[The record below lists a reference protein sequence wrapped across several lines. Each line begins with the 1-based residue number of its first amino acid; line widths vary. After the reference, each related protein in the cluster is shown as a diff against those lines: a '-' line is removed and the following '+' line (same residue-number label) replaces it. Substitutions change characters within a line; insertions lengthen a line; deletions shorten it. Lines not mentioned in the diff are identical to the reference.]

1 MSLLANLVLRGTT
14 LTSRQLIYLSP
25 IIETAAPSLVQSL
38 LRPLS
43 SPLST
48 AIRSFATQP
57 TTPRA
62 DTMKDF
68 YGSSYSEGGAQP
80 GRGGAAGRGAGRGGG
95 GRRGRDG
102 RGGGEGP
109 SSFSLSS
116 SSSQDRNA
124 IGPRDQIGILHILST
139 NNNTFATLTD
149 RKGQVKICNSAG
161 MLGFRNS
168 RKSTPVAGNA
178 VVLNVARKAKSMG
191 FGRVEVR
198 MRGFGR
204 GKYSAV
210 RALAKSRLHVLR
222 IVEMTNVPHNGCRP
236 PRRRR
241 I

>member
-1 MSLLANLVLRGTT
+1 MSLLANLILRGTA
-14 LTSRQLIYLSP
+14 LTSRQLISITP
-25 IIETAAPSLVQSL
+25 IIGIAAPSLVQSL

-43 SPLST
+43 SPLSI

-68 YGSSYSEGGAQP
+68 YGSNYSEGGPQP
-80 GRGGAAGRGAGRGGG
+80 GRGAGRGAGRGGG
-95 GRRGRDG
+95 GGRGRDG
-102 RGGGEGP
+102 RGGEGP
-109 SSFSLSS
+109 SSFSL

-124 IGPRDQIGILHILST
+124 IGPRDQIGIFHILST